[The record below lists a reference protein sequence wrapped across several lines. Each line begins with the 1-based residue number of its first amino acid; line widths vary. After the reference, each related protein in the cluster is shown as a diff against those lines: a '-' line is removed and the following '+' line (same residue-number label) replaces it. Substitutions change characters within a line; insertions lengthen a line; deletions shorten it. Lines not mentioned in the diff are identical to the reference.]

1 MLSGNHRLYAKTNPS
16 TIQLFNPL
24 HPSRV
29 TLLEPDLQI
38 THTRISKFA
47 ALIKKFF
54 PLPSREREIIL
65 RKELF
70 NHSPLQLPSHF
81 TLHSSL
87 INPSPLPSAAHS
99 SPVRTSIPQGE
110 RENILLNKPFNLS
123 PVPLFNSPHPSPFT
137 LHFATALSPSSIL
150 FKPYSSGSFATS
162 TQSKLFE

>member
-1 MLSGNHRLYAKTNPS
+1 MTKWGAPYRLYAKTNLS
-16 TIQLFNPL
+16 TLQLFNPL

-70 NHSPLQLPSHF
+70 NHSTIHPFNSPHTSPF
-81 TLHSSL
+81 TLHL
-87 INPSPLPSAAHS
+87 LTPHPNPQPYGIQSHSAHS

-123 PVPLFNSPHPSPFT
+123 PVPLFNPLHASHLT
-137 LHFATALSPSSIL
+137 LIKT
-150 FKPYSSGSFATS
+150 
-162 TQSKLFE
+162 